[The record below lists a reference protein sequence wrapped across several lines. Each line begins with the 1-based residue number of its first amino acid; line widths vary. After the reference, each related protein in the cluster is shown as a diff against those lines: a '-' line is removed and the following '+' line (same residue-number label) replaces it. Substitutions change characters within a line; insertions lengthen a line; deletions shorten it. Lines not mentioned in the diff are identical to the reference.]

1 MKTIPV
7 TKLRNFYDSL
17 CGLGL
22 TAATQLSILKDINT
36 ANKYKH
42 LISLYE
48 ESKKHF
54 EKYEPRLR
62 NRGISFES
70 CG

>member
-36 ANKYKH
+36 SNKYKH
-42 LISLYE
+42 LIL
-48 ESKKHF
+48 
-54 EKYEPRLR
+54 LR
-62 NRGISFES
+62 HIINYDQISILIRYKAI
-70 CG
+70 